1 MIEPAGDVPYKMTL
15 EVDFGRSLTPENL
28 LILDA
33 KLSELVITP
42 SVHLPAVGQQ
52 A

>member
-1 MIEPAGDVPYKMTL
+1 MIEPAGDVPNEMTL

-33 KLSELVITP
+33 KLPKLVVTP
-42 SVHLPAVGQQ
+42 SVHLPTVGQQ